1 MSSSSVNSGFDND
14 IPITRHSIKVQ
25 DLLDSPMEDEIRH
38 SNRLPE
44 SRIETSRKVDNSA
57 RLFVNPETK
66 LPMSGSESVEWLKQ
80 DGLVGAMSEV
90 FRPQEETEDQDAF
103 EDSVLEEID
112 VRMRNLEERTRTK
125 PSYFAVARP
134 GAPAGFYGTGTFT
147 PPEHITKWLNRPKV
161 NPASAEEKKQS
172 KPRGRQRKAPGEPR
186 KRAEKGK
193 GRQTEDGPDG
203 VKKQVRKRVV
213 NAEQKPR
220 KRARANKDTDAKI
233 PKPRKH
239 VSITESFGDS
249 KDGDT
254 GNHTGS
260 HSHRPLSIKAQIKQ
274 RLLDRKRRKEREK
287 ANGKEGSSA
296 ASSASSRPTTPRKKL
311 KELTGLSSSI
321 SSMSSS
327 SSSDMEDSPIGGHP
341 GGSQSDILNNNNNST
356 S

>member
-38 SNRLPE
+38 PSRLSE
-44 SRIETSRKVDNSA
+44 SRIETSRRVNNSA
-57 RLFVNPETK
+57 RLFANPETK
-66 LPMSGSESVEWLKQ
+66 LPMSGSESVEWIKQ
-80 DGLVGAMSEV
+80 DGLVEAVSDV
-90 FRPQEETEDQDAF
+90 FHAQEETEDQDAF
-103 EDSVLEEID
+103 EDSVLEEIEAQ
-112 VRMRNLEERTRTK
+112 MRNLEERTRSK

-147 PPEHITKWLNRPKV
+147 PPEYISKWFNRPKV
-161 NPASAEEKKQS
+161 NPASTEERKQS

-203 VKKQVRKRVV
+203 VKKQVRKKAV
-213 NAEQKPR
+213 NAEPKPR
-220 KRARANKDTDAKI
+220 KRARVNKDTDTKI
-233 PKPRKH
+233 AKPRKH
-239 VSITESFGDS
+239 VSVTESFGDP

-254 GNHTGS
+254 GN

-296 ASSASSRPTTPRKKL
+296 ASSASSRPSTPRKKL
-311 KELTGLSSSI
+311 KDVTGLSSSI
-321 SSMSSS
+321 SSLTSSP
-327 SSSDMEDSPIGGHP
+327 SSSDIEDSPIGHP
-341 GGSQSDILNNNNNST
+341 GGSQSDFLNNNNNTT